1 MECGH
6 CGGDLFEV
14 DIHEG
19 ERVCCGCGMV
29 DSNFAVFVPELEFFS
44 NTSSLFKASS
54 AYKRRYHFNERVA
67 QLLCTGPK
75 APLFVVHAVLQE
87 STRRRIRN
95 PFRIDSEFV
104 KSVCC
109 AIKAPKFAER

>member
-1 MECGH
+1 
-6 CGGDLFEV
+6 
-14 DIHEG
+14 
-19 ERVCCGCGMV
+19 MV
-29 DSNFAVFVPELEFFS
+29 DSNFAIFVPELQFAS

-75 APLFVVHAVLQE
+75 APLFVVHAVLSE
-87 STRRRIRN
+87 STRRRIKN
-95 PFRIDSEFV
+95 PFCINAEFV

-109 AIKAPKFAER
+109 AIKAPKYAER